1 MLRANALFE
10 GACYRNEKN
19 RKRVAWEL
27 LRASYKTFYSSKLI
41 RKLDELIK
49 VYSAFKPNNTKS
61 VSRLFKVLDQIETPL
76 TDDVKISISFEN
88 YLKSELLLRGFVI
101 HIIDRKALGKKF
113 KTYAKKQGKHPI
125 TISAIK
131 KAEGVFRKRKTNY
144 NFHSLT
150 KKTINYSTLLNNP
163 NYKDRIKLPP
173 ELCRILNN
181 IRERRNSLHYL
192 INYSSVYNSK
202 VLTDYQYLKSIID
215 NRLVNQYNRLL
226 KNLDFP
232 EHWRL

>member
-10 GACYRNEKN
+10 GACYCNEKN
-19 RKRVAWEL
+19 RKQVAWEL
-27 LRASYKTFYSSKLI
+27 LRSSYKTIYSSKLI

-49 VYSAFKPNNTKS
+49 VYYAWKPNNTKND
-61 VSRLFKVLDQIETPL
+61 SRLFKVLNQIKTPL
-76 TDDVKISISFEN
+76 IDDIQISISFEN
-88 YLKSELLLRGFVI
+88 YLKSKLLLSGFVI
-101 HIIDRKALGKKF
+101 HIIDSKALGEKF
-113 KTYAKKQGKHPI
+113 REYEKKQRKRPI
-125 TISAIK
+125 TISDIK

-144 NFHSLT
+144 IFHSLT
-150 KKTINYSTLLNNP
+150 EKTINYSTLLNKP

-173 ELCRILNN
+173 ELFRILDN
-181 IRERRNSLHYL
+181 IRKRRNNLHYL
-192 INYSSVYNSK
+192 INYSTVYNSK

>member
-1 MLRANALFE
+1 MLRAKALFE
-10 GACYRNEKN
+10 GACYCNEKN
-19 RKRVAWEL
+19 RKWVAWEL
-27 LRASYKTFYSSKLI
+27 SRSSYKTFYSSKLI

-49 VYSAFKPNNTKS
+49 VYSALKPNNTKS

-76 TDDVKISISFEN
+76 IDDVKISISFEN

-101 HIIDRKALGKKF
+101 HIIDRKALGEKF
-113 KTYAKKQGKHPI
+113 KTYANKQGKHPI

-131 KAEGVFRKRKTNY
+131 KAEGVFRKRKINF
-144 NFHSLT
+144 FHSLK
-150 KKTINYSTLLNNP
+150 KKTINYSTLLNKP

-181 IRERRNSLHYL
+181 IRARRNSLHYL